1 VQGKRILLIV
11 GGGIAAYKSLELVR
25 RLKERGASVRA
36 ILTRGGAE
44 FVTPLSL
51 SVLTEDKA
59 FTDLFDLKDEA
70 EIGHIRLSRE
80 ADLVVVAPATAD
92 LLAKMAHGLADDLAS
107 TVLLATEKQVLAAP
121 AMNVRMW
128 QHPATQRNLA
138 TLKRDGILFVGPD
151 EGEMACGEFGP
162 GRMAEPEAILAAIER
177 ALGAD
182 APSLRTQATPLRSLA
197 GRHVLIT
204 SGPTQEPIDP
214 VRYIAN
220 RSSGKQGHAL
230 ARAAAALG
238 ADVTLISGP
247 VSLPDPQ
254 GVRVVKVET
263 AHEMLAAT
271 LEALPADIA
280 IFAAAVADWR
290 AADTAEQK
298 LKKQNQIEAELKL
311 ALNPD
316 ILATV
321 AKPGPNRPRLVIGFA
336 AETENLIENAKA
348 KRQAKNA
355 EWIVANDVWPGT
367 GAMGGDDTQVHLVTA
382 RGVEDWPPLS
392 KDETAARLLARAA
405 DALLAMRP
413 AAE

>member
-11 GGGIAAYKSLELVR
+11 GGGIAAYKALELVR
-25 RLKERGASVRA
+25 RLKERGAAVRA

-51 SVLTEDKA
+51 SVVTEEKA
-59 FTDLFDLKDEA
+59 HTELFDLKDEA
-70 EIGHIRLSRE
+70 EIGHIQLSRE
-80 ADLVVVAPATAD
+80 ADLIVVAPATAD

-107 TVLLATEKQVLAAP
+107 TVLLATDKCVLAAP

-128 QHPATQRNLA
+128 QHQATQRNLA
-138 TLKRDGILFVGPD
+138 TLRAHGILFVGPD

-177 ALGAD
+177 VLGAEAT
-182 APSLRTQATPLRSLA
+182 APQTSATTLRSLA
-197 GRHVLIT
+197 GRRVLIT

-238 ADVTLISGP
+238 ADVTLVSGP
-247 VSLPDPQ
+247 VALPDPQ

-271 LEALPADIA
+271 LAALPADIA

-298 LKKQNQIEAELKL
+298 LKKQNQSEAELKL

-321 AKPGPNRPRLVIGFA
+321 AKPGPKRPRLVIGFA
-336 AETENLIENAKA
+336 AETENLIENAKV
-348 KRQAKNA
+348 KRQVKNA
-355 EWIVANDVWPGT
+355 DWIVANDVWPGT
-367 GAMGGDDTQVHLVTA
+367 GAMGGDDTQIHLVTA
-382 RGVEDWPPLS
+382 QGVEDWPPLS

-405 DALLAMRP
+405 GALSAMRP